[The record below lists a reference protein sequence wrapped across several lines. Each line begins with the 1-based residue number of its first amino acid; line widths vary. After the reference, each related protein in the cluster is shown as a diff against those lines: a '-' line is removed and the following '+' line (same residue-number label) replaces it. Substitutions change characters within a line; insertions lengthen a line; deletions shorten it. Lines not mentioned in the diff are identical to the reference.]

1 MGVHGLWNL
10 IEPSG
15 KIVPLETLENKVLA
29 VDVSIWLHQ
38 VVKGFQDTRGNPL
51 PNAHL
56 LGLFH
61 RICKLLFYKIK
72 PVFVFDGGVPHL
84 KKQTVAARQQ
94 KKNKAETD
102 AERLRERILTNLIKH
117 KAVNS
122 ALGNSD
128 LTNAAR
134 IQKHNDQDEM
144 FRLPELGENKEEEEN
159 RSEAEDSVTSEE
171 DESPSKRV
179 PRDLHSVDVNS
190 AQFKA
195 LPADVRHEILTDL
208 RETRKQSSWGRLHEM
223 PKESGDFS
231 SFQMSRLLK
240 RRSVQVS
247 LEQAEKEMGGH
258 TLSLREMEEM
268 LKEQG
273 VNTSLNVGSRIASD
287 NVTRFIYIK
296 DTGNNE
302 KLTGEGSSK
311 TVPTVESAADQHSK
325 SDESDSD
332 IRTVTENNVVYES
345 NWISDDEFDH
355 DVSDDDETMRLAKN
369 FMFENSGLTQKQ
381 ILKIIQDQI
390 RKKKANKSLDYTNP
404 QPTTSKS
411 VPPEDKLLHCE
422 GTSVNS
428 NNPQPTTSK
437 SIPPED
443 NLLHCEGPSV
453 NSNNSNPED
462 KLLHCEG
469 TSVNSNTSN
478 PREAENKLI
487 DSTTMK
493 LSETSDKTVPVTDM
507 LQLNDMDSLL
517 KTDHENGYENVTC
530 ETEINRNIN
539 KHTYIQDT
547 SVEKETT
554 NRAVSQQI
562 CSDASEKSPEAVT
575 IKETKLN
582 EESIIEVQ
590 SSDSEVDFVEVNSN
604 ANSAQ
609 NVSDMK
615 AKTLLEVV
623 IKKDDCNLDDD
634 IFADI
639 FTKSPD
645 VTEEKH
651 NSAPTSNVG
660 DAGNKNLL
668 HVEDNENRN
677 DLSFSLP
684 QKIDAKNENVVVT
697 SKECNIIDVN
707 TVDISS
713 SHNTGHIAEVP
724 YADDVAASET
734 FEHSNVKHS
743 LKVTHEEGQEDF
755 QAIKELQTQE
765 KVQEDAVTTEKLQT
779 MKNLL
784 EEEQRVLFTE
794 RGRQERLASSITE
807 QMNLEA
813 QELLQLF
820 GIPYVIAPMEAEAQC
835 AFLDAVSLT
844 DGTITDDS
852 DIWLFGGQNVYK
864 NFFNQKKHVLQFKAA
879 EIQRYFRLTR
889 RQLIVLA
896 LLVGSDYTTGLS
908 GIGPVTALE
917 IISAFPCG
925 NEDSVEAITRG
936 LRKFRE
942 WLITGKAAGPG
953 GRSALRHKLR
963 DIKLSEGFP
972 NTAVVEAYVFPEID
986 HSKETFTWSTP
997 DVSALRNFAREK
1009 FGWTQM
1015 RTDEILLPVL
1025 KRLGERNVQRTIEN
1039 YFKSKPIFRPVEGK
1053 LSKRVQKAV
1062 DRIDRGETSS
1072 ETEEEPRPKRKQTSE
1087 KSARVN
1093 NKKKKSIK
1101 EATTVTEQPGISSE
1115 GAQAVDE
1122 SVKIIANQKSACVR
1136 RVRKTNV
1143 HPYKQSGEFI
1153 LQREKAKID
1162 SLKTKL
1168 KAIEIY
1174 RMSKIENKKKSTR
1187 SKPKELKEANLSE
1200 SSSDE

>member
-117 KAVNS
+117 KAVNN

-128 LTNAAR
+128 LSNAAR

-144 FRLPELGENKEEEEN
+144 FRLPELSENKEEEEN

-179 PRDLHSVDVNS
+179 PRDLHSVDVSS

-296 DTGNNE
+296 DSGNDAGNNE

-311 TVPTVESAADQHSK
+311 TVPTVESASDQHSK
-325 SDESDSD
+325 SDESDND

-345 NWISDDEFDH
+345 NWVSDDEFDH
-355 DVSDDDETMRLAKN
+355 DMSDDDETMRLAKN

-411 VPPEDKLLHCE
+411 IPPEDKLLHCE

-428 NNPQPTTSK
+428 NN
-437 SIPPED
+437 
-443 NLLHCEGPSV
+443 
-453 NSNNSNPED
+453 
-462 KLLHCEG
+462 
-469 TSVNSNTSN
+469 SN

-487 DSTTMK
+487 DCTTMK
-493 LSETSDKTVPVTDM
+493 LSETSDKTVPVTDE

-517 KTDHENGYENVTC
+517 KTEHENGYENVTC
-530 ETEINRNIN
+530 ETEINRTIN
-539 KHTYIQDT
+539 KHTDTQDT
-547 SVEKETT
+547 SVEKETR
-554 NRAVSQQI
+554 NRAVSQLV
-562 CSDASEKSPEAVT
+562 CSDASEKSPEAIT

-582 EESIIEVQ
+582 EESIVEVQ

-604 ANSAQ
+604 TNSAQ

-651 NSAPTSNVG
+651 NSAPTSNVS

-697 SKECNIIDVN
+697 SKECNINDVT

-734 FEHSNVKHS
+734 FEHSAVKHS
-743 LKVTHEEGQEDF
+743 LKVTHEDGQEDF
-755 QAIKELQTQE
+755 QTIKELQTQE
-765 KVQEDAVTTEKLQT
+765 KVQEDAVTTEKKLQT

-784 EEEQRVLFTE
+784 EEEQRLLFTE

-820 GIPYVIAPMEAEAQC
+820 GVPYVIAPMEAEAQC

-1025 KRLGERNVQRTIEN
+1025 KRLGERNVQKTIEN

-1093 NKKKKSIK
+1093 NKKKKAVK
-1101 EATTVTEQPGISSE
+1101 EATTVTEQPRISSE
-1115 GAQAVDE
+1115 GAQAVEE

-1174 RMSKIENKKKSTR
+1174 RMSKIENKKKSAR

>member
-117 KAVNS
+117 KAVNN

-128 LTNAAR
+128 LSNAAR

-144 FRLPELGENKEEEEN
+144 FRLPELSENKEEEEN

-296 DTGNNE
+296 DTGNDAGNNE

-311 TVPTVESAADQHSK
+311 TVPTVESASDQHSK
-325 SDESDSD
+325 SDESDND

-345 NWISDDEFDH
+345 NWVSDDEFDH
-355 DVSDDDETMRLAKN
+355 DMSDDDETMRLAKN

-411 VPPEDKLLHCE
+411 IPPEDKLLHCE

-428 NNPQPTTSK
+428 NN
-437 SIPPED
+437 
-443 NLLHCEGPSV
+443 
-453 NSNNSNPED
+453 
-462 KLLHCEG
+462 
-469 TSVNSNTSN
+469 SN
-478 PREAENKLI
+478 PREAESKLI

-493 LSETSDKTVPVTDM
+493 LSETSDKTVPVTDV

-517 KTDHENGYENVTC
+517 KTEHENGYENVTC
-530 ETEINRNIN
+530 ETEINRTIN
-539 KHTYIQDT
+539 KHTDTQDT
-547 SVEKETT
+547 SVEKETR

-562 CSDASEKSPEAVT
+562 CSDASEKSPEAIT

-582 EESIIEVQ
+582 EESIVEVQ

-604 ANSAQ
+604 TSSAQ

-615 AKTLLEVV
+615 AKTFLEVV

-651 NSAPTSNVG
+651 NSAPTSNVS

-668 HVEDNENRN
+668 PVEDNEKRN

-697 SKECNIIDVN
+697 SKECNINDVT
-707 TVDISS
+707 TVGISS

-724 YADDVAASET
+724 YADDVASSET
-734 FEHSNVKHS
+734 FEHSTVKHS

-765 KVQEDAVTTEKLQT
+765 KAQEDAVTTEKLQT

-784 EEEQRVLFTE
+784 EEEQRLLFTE

-807 QMNLEA
+807 QMSLEA

-820 GIPYVIAPMEAEAQC
+820 GVPYVIAPMEAEAQC

-1025 KRLGERNVQRTIEN
+1025 KRLGERNVQKTIEN
-1039 YFKSKPIFRPVEGK
+1039 YFKSKPIFRSVEGK

-1093 NKKKKSIK
+1093 NKKKKSVK

-1115 GAQAVDE
+1115 GAQAVEE

-1174 RMSKIENKKKSTR
+1174 RMSKIENKKKSAR

>member
-10 IEPSG
+10 IEPAG
-15 KIVPLETLENKVLA
+15 KVVPLETLENKVLA

-128 LTNAAR
+128 VSNTGK
-134 IQKHNDQDEM
+134 IQKHTEQDDM
-144 FRLPELGENKEEEEN
+144 FRLPTISEQNKEEEN
-159 RSEAEDSVTSEE
+159 RSEVEDSVTSDE
-171 DESPSKRV
+171 DESPTKHA

-190 AQFKA
+190 EQFKA

-223 PKESGDFS
+223 PKDSGDFS
-231 SFQMSRLLK
+231 SFQMGRLLK

-268 LKEQG
+268 LREQG

-302 KLTGEGSSK
+302 KHTEEGGRSK
-311 TVPTVESAADQHSK
+311 TPPTVTDAVETAWDQHLK
-325 SDESDSD
+325 CDE
-332 IRTVTENNVVYES
+332 TNNDVNTIAEEALMYES
-345 NWISDDEFDH
+345 NWVSDDEFDQ
-355 DVSDDDETMRLAKN
+355 DFSEDDEMLKLAKN

-390 RKKKANKSLDYTNP
+390 RKKKADKSLDYTNP

-411 VPPEDKLLHCE
+411 IPLENKLLHGE
-422 GTSVNS
+422 GTSANS
-428 NNPQPTTSK
+428 SNSGT
-437 SIPPED
+437 
-443 NLLHCEGPSV
+443 CEAG
-453 NSNNSNPED
+453 
-462 KLLHCEG
+462 
-469 TSVNSNTSN
+469 
-478 PREAENKLI
+478 NKQT
-487 DSTTMK
+487 D
-493 LSETSDKTVPVTDM
+493 SETKKFTEASDNIVPVTDVI
-507 LQLNDMDSLL
+507 QKNDMDSLL
-517 KTDHENGYENVTC
+517 KTEHENGYESITC
-530 ETEINRNIN
+530 ETEPNTTIS
-539 KHTYIQDT
+539 KDT
-547 SVEKETT
+547 DSQVASVEKETAD
-554 NRAVSQQI
+554 RAISQPI
-562 CSDASEKSPEAVT
+562 HSDDSEKPLEADI

-582 EESIIEVQ
+582 EEST
-590 SSDSEVDFVEVNSN
+590 SDSEEDFVEVNTDE
-604 ANSAQ
+604 NSTQ
-609 NVSDMK
+609 NISDMK
-615 AKTLLEVV
+615 AKTVLEVV
-623 IKKDDCNLDDD
+623 IKKDECSLEDD

-639 FTKSPD
+639 FTKTPD
-645 VTEEKH
+645 HIEGKQTKCD
-651 NSAPTSNVG
+651 ATMSNVS
-660 DAGNKNLL
+660 DAGNENLL
-668 HVEDNENRN
+668 PVKINENCV
-677 DLSFSLP
+677 DQFLSVP
-684 QKIDAKNENVVVT
+684 QKGDLKNDNVAVT
-697 SKECNIIDVN
+697 LKKSISNEVAPVNIN
-707 TVDISS
+707 TSR
-713 SHNTGHIAEVP
+713 NTGDLAEVP
-724 YADDVAASET
+724 YSDDVTVDEIYEDSTSEQ
-734 FEHSNVKHS
+734 SI
-743 LKVTHEEGQEDF
+743 KVTNEEVKEDF
-755 QAIKELQTQE
+755 LVTEELQTKQ
-765 KVQEDAVTTEKLQT
+765 KVQDDAVTTEKLQT

-784 EEEQRVLFTE
+784 EEEQHLLLSE

-807 QMNLEA
+807 QMNVEA

-864 NFFNQKKHVLQFKAA
+864 NFFNQKKHVLQFRAD

-942 WLITGKAAGPG
+942 WLITGKSAGPG
-953 GRSALRHKLR
+953 GKAALRNKLKG
-963 DIKLSEGFP
+963 IKINEGFP

-997 DVSALRNFAREK
+997 DVSALRNYAREK

-1015 RTDEILLPVL
+1015 RADEILIPVL
-1025 KRLGERNVQRTIEN
+1025 KRLGDRNVQKTIES
-1039 YFKSKPIFRPVEGK
+1039 YFKSKPIFRPVEAK

-1062 DRIDRGETSS
+1062 DRIDRGEASS
-1072 ETEEEPRPKRKQTSE
+1072 ESEEEPRPKRKQTSE
-1087 KSARVN
+1087 KPARVI
-1093 NKKKKSIK
+1093 NKKKKSIN
-1101 EATTVTEQPGISSE
+1101 EATAATEASGISSE
-1115 GAQAVDE
+1115 GLQRVDE
-1122 SVKIIANQKSACVR
+1122 SVKIIASQKSACVR
-1136 RVRKTNV
+1136 RGRKTNV

-1174 RMSKIENKKKSTR
+1174 RMSKMENKKKSTR
-1187 SKPKELKEANLSE
+1187 TKPKELKEANLSE